1 MSAGPCCQR
10 VRLPGRHAENG
21 RQVGAAKPMPQVQ
34 LADLPLHRI
43 QPGQRGGHHSAKLRL
58 LGDGGK
64 LRRVVHGPGR
74 GRLDTSPQPP
84 VTLVARHGKQPR
96 PQPARLTQPRDL

>member
-1 MSAGPCCQR
+1 MGAGLCCQR
-10 VRLPGRHAENG
+10 VNLPDRHAENC
-21 RQVGAAKPMPQVQ
+21 RQVGPAEPMPQVQ

-64 LRRVVHGPGR
+64 LHRLVHGPGR
-74 GRLDTSPQPP
+74 RSRDASPQPP
-84 VTLVARHGKQPR
+84 MTLVARHGEQPR
-96 PQPARLTQPRDL
+96 PQAARLV